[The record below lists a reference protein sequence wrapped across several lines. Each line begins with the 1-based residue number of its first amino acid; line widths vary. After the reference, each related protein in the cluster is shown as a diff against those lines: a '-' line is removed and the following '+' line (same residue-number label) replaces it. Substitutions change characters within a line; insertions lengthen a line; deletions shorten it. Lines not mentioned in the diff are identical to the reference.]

1 MASNVALMLSDIDR
15 RLLDDYQH
23 DFPLDPQPFATIA
36 EQLGVDEAKVI
47 ERLAYLKRFGAL
59 SRVGPVLRPNRV
71 GASTLAALAVPP
83 DRLEDVAAR
92 VSAFAEV
99 NHNYEREHEY
109 NLWFVITA
117 PDRAAVDRVLG
128 EIAVATGLVPL
139 DLPMLEDYFID
150 LGFSLQWR

>member
-1 MASNVALMLSDIDR
+1 MSNVAMMLGEIDR
-15 RLLDDYQH
+15 RLLNEFQH

-36 EQLGVDEAKVI
+36 EELGTDEQTVM
-47 ERLAYLKRFGAL
+47 ERLNYLKRFGAL
-59 SRVGPVLRPNRV
+59 SRVGAVLRPNRV

-83 DRLEDVAAR
+83 AQLEQVAAL

-117 PDRAAVDRVLG
+117 RDSDRVSEVLA
-128 EIAVATGLVPL
+128 EIEAATGLEPI
-139 DLPMLEDYFID
+139 DLPMLEDFFID
-150 LGFSLQWR
+150 LGFSLQWT

>member
-1 MASNVALMLSDIDR
+1 MSNVAMMLGEIDR
-15 RLLDDYQH
+15 RLLNEFQH

-36 EQLGVDEAKVI
+36 EELGTDEQTVL
-47 ERLAYLKRFGAL
+47 ERLSYLKRFGAL
-59 SRVGPVLRPNRV
+59 SRVGAVLRPNRV

-83 DRLEDVAAR
+83 AQLEEVAAL

-117 PDRAAVDRVLG
+117 RDSDRVSEVLA
-128 EIAVATGLVPL
+128 EIEAATGLEPI
-139 DLPMLEDYFID
+139 DLPMLEDFFID
-150 LGFSLQWR
+150 LGFSLQWT

>member
-1 MASNVALMLSDIDR
+1 MSNVAMMLGEIDR
-15 RLLDDYQH
+15 RLLNEFQH

-36 EQLGVDEAKVI
+36 EELGTDEQTVM
-47 ERLAYLKRFGAL
+47 ERLNYLKRFGAL
-59 SRVGPVLRPNRV
+59 SRVGAVLRPNRV

-83 DRLEDVAAR
+83 AQLEQVAAL

-117 PDRAAVDRVLG
+117 RDSDRVSEVLA
-128 EIAVATGLVPL
+128 EIAAATGLEPI
-139 DLPMLEDYFID
+139 DLPMLEDFFID
-150 LGFSLQWR
+150 LGFSLQWT